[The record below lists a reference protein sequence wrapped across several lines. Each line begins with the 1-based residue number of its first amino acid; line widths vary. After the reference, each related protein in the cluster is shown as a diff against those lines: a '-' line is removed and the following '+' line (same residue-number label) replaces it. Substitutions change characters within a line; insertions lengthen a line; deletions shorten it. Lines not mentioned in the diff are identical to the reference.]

1 MGALERLN
9 LSLKILSGRYA
20 PTPCEIEIL
29 KSSLQVDA
37 SRMSTEE
44 IASEVIHIEL
54 SQFRAPSSDEVY
66 GPR

>member
-9 LSLKILSGRYA
+9 LSLKILSGRHA
-20 PTPCEIEIL
+20 PTRSEIEIL
-29 KSSLQVDA
+29 KSSLHVDA

-54 SQFRAPSSDEVY
+54 SQFRAPSSNKVY